1 MVLLNNRPT
10 LARGCVWV
18 ITWDISRGSQ
28 LHDAETT
35 VFLCKIQCWWWI
47 DIHTEMCR
55 SSVLEGSALL
65 CMYWGREIPCMSD
78 NWPWSSFL
86 HWSGPETIDPLY
98 KLALQERSQF
108 DCVSWRERYILRSD
122 QLYQSSGL
130 NNKISLELSISS
142 GDSPTRGSNV
152 LPHYKLLS
160 CCSLTIALIV
170 YVMSSSEPHK
180 WIPFPRI
187 Q

>member
-1 MVLLNNRPT
+1 MKILILRFNNRRRNLSNFNALYNKELSTTYYALCLMQCSALQDPT
-10 LARGCVWV
+10 FVLARGCVWV

-35 VFLCKIQCWWWI
+35 VFLCKIQCWENYQWWI

-55 SSVLEGSALL
+55 SCVLEGSALL

-108 DCVSWRERYILRSD
+108 DCVSRIV
-122 QLYQSSGL
+122 
-130 NNKISLELSISS
+130 LSIYVARKCYS
-142 GDSPTRGSNV
+142 T
-152 LPHYKLLS
+152 K
-160 CCSLTIALIV
+160 SLYLHA
-170 YVMSSSEPHK
+170 
-180 WIPFPRI
+180 
-187 Q
+187 